1 MRMAA
6 PWSRRLPRGRVRA
19 LRALAI
25 ALLALLVLR
34 AVALPLARQ
43 RQARRVESAT
53 LVALLPAGV
62 ESWCLERP
70 ALRRAPA
77 ALWPTAEGRLR
88 ERALAWGLPLAA
100 LEADSLL
107 RLTPFGGEWLCAR
120 RADGAWLLVGA
131 RDRLRADRLPAGGEA
146 PSRLAGGYS
155 LRLAGERF
163 LIASDPV
170 LLGAEAPRWLEAQR
184 LWLERDDLLLGADWL
199 EFRAAGRG
207 GALLGAKWLLGSLLC
222 EGLAWDCPPA
232 VGERQLLALCPGP
245 APAPAPDS
253 ALAAA
258 PLLRRSGPFAPDGH
272 ALPLVA
278 SGLGEHEG
286 LASAERRWQAGGA
299 AALVRV
305 LSPR

>member
-1 MRMAA
+1 MSPRRH
-6 PWSRRLPRGRVRA
+6 WSLPRGLLRA

-25 ALLALLVLR
+25 AALALLVLR

-53 LVALLPAGV
+53 LIALLPAGL

-77 ALWPTAEGRLR
+77 LLWPSPEGRLR

-131 RDRLRADRLPAGGEA
+131 RDRLGVAQPTVEGETLSLPARGI
-146 PSRLAGGYS
+146 S
-155 LRLAGERF
+155 LRLAGTRF
-163 LIASDPV
+163 LVASDPA
-170 LLGAEAPRWLEAQR
+170 LLAAGGPRWLDAQR
-184 LWLERDDLLLGADWL
+184 PWLERDDLLLGADWL
-199 EFRAAGRG
+199 EFQAAGEG
-207 GALLGAKWLLGSLLC
+207 GALLGAKWLRRSLLC
-222 EGLAWDCPPA
+222 EGLAWDCA
-232 VGERQLLALCPGP
+232 AGDGDRRLAALCPGP
-245 APAPAPDS
+245 APAPVPDS
-253 ALAAA
+253 LLAAL
-258 PLLRRSGPFAPDGH
+258 PLLRRSGPFAPDGR

-278 SGLGEHEG
+278 SGQAEAAG
-286 LASAERRWQAGGA
+286 LSSAERRWRAGSA
-299 AALVRV
+299 AGLARV
-305 LSPR
+305 LSLR